1 MTNYLSTRFS
11 YYPANITITEPLGEI
26 SLYDYLYA
34 IKNPKPHILEVFREI
49 EKASLEG
56 DKKLKAKLKEKLFY
70 FTPCIKTDGLG
81 RCYENIT
88 EWNEILI
95 LDFDNL
101 EPEFAVEFKEYLFK
115 TYSCIIA
122 VFLSASKCG
131 IKALVRIPK
140 CSSVDEFKAY
150 FYGISSVM
158 QEYKGFDS
166 SSKNCS
172 LPNFLTY
179 DPDLLYRLDAEI
191 WDKIGIQIDEFKEF
205 DGEFEPLEDID
216 PKDVA
221 GIKLM
226 IKRMLDKIEVEQQGH
241 GNVVHTGL
249 ILGGFV
255 GANYLSFEDAKEYV
269 FDLMDNIEYLQKG
282 LRGYQKTIIDMMKRG
297 TLAPLKYER

>member
-1 MTNYLSTRFS
+1 MDNYLSTRFS

-101 EPEFAVEFKEYLFK
+101 EPEFAVLFKEYLFEN
-115 TYSCIIA
+115 YSCIIA

-140 CSSVDEFKAY
+140 CSSVDEFKSY
-150 FYGISSVM
+150 FYGIASEM
-158 QEYKGFDS
+158 QYYRGWDA

-172 LPNFLTY
+172 LPNFLTH
-179 DPDLLYRLDAEI
+179 DPNLLYRIDATV
-191 WDKIGIQIDEFKEF
+191 WDKLGIQIDEFKVSE
-205 DGEFEPLEDID
+205 EPLEELTDIN
-216 PKDVA
+216 PKDVE

-226 IKRMLDKIEVEQQGH
+226 LQRMMAKIDVEQQGH
-241 GNVVHTGL
+241 L
-249 ILGGFV
+249 ILRNTSLIAGGLTR
-255 GANYLSFEDAKEYV
+255 YIPMDEMQEYMFE
-269 FDLMDNIEYLQKG
+269 LIDNSSYLQKG
-282 LRGYQKTIIDMMKRG
+282 LHGYRKTCMQM
-297 TLAPLKYER
+297 LKLGATNQIEYER

>member
-1 MTNYLSTRFS
+1 MNSYLSTRFS
-11 YYPANITITEPLGEI
+11 YYPANIAITEPLGEI

-34 IKNPKPHILEVFREI
+34 IKNPKPHILEVFKEI

-56 DKKLKAKLKEKLFY
+56 NKKLKAKLKEKLFY

-81 RCYENIT
+81 RCYENII

-101 EPEFAVEFKEYLFK
+101 ELEFAVEFKEYLFK
-115 TYSCIIA
+115 TYSCFIA

-150 FYGISSVM
+150 FYGIASVM

-179 DPDLLYRLDAEI
+179 DPDLFYRLDATV
-191 WDKIGIQIDEFKEF
+191 WDKIGIQVDEFKVSE
-205 DGEFEPLEDID
+205 EPLEELTDIN
-216 PKDVA
+216 PKDVE

-226 IKRMLDKIEVEQQGH
+226 LQRMMAKIDVEQQGH
-241 GNVVHTGL
+241 L
-249 ILGGFV
+249 ILRNTSLIAGGLTR
-255 GANYLSFEDAKEYV
+255 YIPMDEMQEYMFE
-269 FDLMDNIEYLQKG
+269 LIDNSSYLQKG
-282 LRGYQKTIIDMMKRG
+282 LHGYRKTCMQM
-297 TLAPLKYER
+297 LKLGATNQIEYER

>member
-1 MTNYLSTRFS
+1 MIEYLSTRFS

-101 EPEFAVEFKEYLFK
+101 EPEFAVLFKEYLFEN
-115 TYSCIIA
+115 YSCIIA

-131 IKALVRIPK
+131 IKSLVRIPK
-140 CSSVDEFKAY
+140 CSSVDEFKSY
-150 FYGISSVM
+150 FYGIASEM
-158 QEYKGFDS
+158 QYYRGWDA

-179 DPDLLYRLDAEI
+179 DPDLLYRLDATV
-191 WDKIGIQIDEFKEF
+191 WDKVGVQIDEFKEF
-205 DGEFEPLEDID
+205 DGEFEPLEDIN

>member
-1 MTNYLSTRFS
+1 MSNYLSTTFS
-11 YYPANITITEPLGEI
+11 YYPANIAITEPLGEI

-34 IKNPKPHILEVFREI
+34 IKNPKPHILEVFKEI

-56 DKKLKAKLKEKLFY
+56 DLKKKADLKKKLYY
-70 FTPCIKTDGLG
+70 FTPCCRTNGLG
-81 RCYENIT
+81 RSYESIVSFTNL
-88 EWNEILI
+88 LI

-101 EPEFAVEFKEYLFK
+101 EKEFAVDLKEYIFNS
-115 TYSCIIA
+115 YSCVIA
-122 VFLSASKCG
+122 SFLSASKRGCK
-131 IKALVRIPK
+131 IIIRIPK
-140 CSSVDEFKAY
+140 CSSVDEFKSY
-150 FYGISSVM
+150 FYGIASEM
-158 QEYKGFDS
+158 QYYKGFDS
-166 SSKNCS
+166 SSKNCI

-179 DPDLLYRLDAEI
+179 DPDLLYRLDATI
-191 WDKIGIQIDEFKEF
+191 WNKVGIQIDEFKEF
-205 DGEFEPLEDID
+205 DGEFEPLEDIN
-216 PKDVA
+216 PKDVV

>member
-1 MTNYLSTRFS
+1 MDNYLSTRFS

-101 EPEFAVEFKEYLFK
+101 EPEFAVLFKEYLFEN
-115 TYSCIIA
+115 YSCIIA

-140 CSSVDEFKAY
+140 CSSVDEFKSY
-150 FYGISSVM
+150 FYGIASEM
-158 QEYKGFDS
+158 QYYRGWDA

-172 LPNFLTY
+172 LPNFLTH
-179 DPDLLYRLDAEI
+179 DPNLLYRIDATV
-191 WDKIGIQIDEFKEF
+191 WDKLGIQVDEFKVSE
-205 DGEFEPLEDID
+205 EPLEELTDIN
-216 PKDVA
+216 PKDVE

-226 IKRMLDKIEVEQQGH
+226 LQRMMAKIDVEQQGH
-241 GNVVHTGL
+241 L
-249 ILGGFV
+249 ILRNTSLIAGGLTR
-255 GANYLSFEDAKEYV
+255 YIPMDEMQEYMFE
-269 FDLMDNIEYLQKG
+269 LIDNSSYLQKG
-282 LRGYQKTIIDMMKRG
+282 LHGYRKTCMQM
-297 TLAPLKYER
+297 LKLGATNQIEYER